1 MALTSKPAQG
11 FTLIEL
17 VVVLIVLGIIA
28 VIALPKFVD
37 LKTDSKIA
45 TLDGIAGA
53 MKSGLDLIHSKA
65 VIEGQAKGTGSIVH
79 AGVTIPLYN
88 GYPAVDG
95 TDSFDELNRQ
105 VRAWLDIDSVS
116 LTTIRQDPDAAP
128 FFIDKSTANNH
139 IYVFFSEDLNDKSV
153 SFNCHIRYEN
163 AINATEPVITVKNT
177 DC

>member
-1 MALTSKPAQG
+1 MTFASTRRTG
-11 FTLIEL
+11 FTLIEM
-17 VVVLIVLGIIA
+17 VVVIIVLGIIA
-28 VIALPKFVD
+28 VIALPKFVNFHS
-37 LKTDSKIA
+37 DSKVA
-45 TLDGIAGA
+45 TLDGIAAA
-53 MKSGLDLIHSKA
+53 MKSGLDLVHSKA
-65 VIEGQAKGTGSIVH
+65 VIEGEAKGAGSIEH
-79 AGVTIPLYN
+79 AGITIPLYN

-116 LTTIRQDPDAAP
+116 LTTIKLDNNAAP

-139 IYVFFSEDLNDKSV
+139 IYIFFSEDLNDKSV

-163 AINATEPVITVKNT
+163 AINSTEPVITVKHS

>member
-1 MALTSKPAQG
+1 MTLISTGKRG
-11 FTLIEL
+11 FTLIEM
-17 VVVLIVLGIIA
+17 VVVIIVLGILA

-37 LKTDSKIA
+37 LKTDTKVA
-45 TLDGIAGA
+45 TLDGIAAA
-53 MKSGLDLIHSKA
+53 MKSGLDLVHSKA
-65 VIEGQAKGTGSIVH
+65 VIEGESNGFGSIVH
-79 AGVTIPLYN
+79 AGVSIPLYN

-95 TDSFDELNRQ
+95 NDSFDELNRQ

-116 LTTIRQDPDAAP
+116 LTTIQQDPHAAP

-139 IYVFFSEDLNDKSV
+139 IYIFFSEDLNDKSV

-163 AINATEPVITVKNT
+163 PIGSTQPVITVKHS

>member
-1 MALTSKPAQG
+1 MTLTSTGKRG
-11 FTLIEL
+11 FTLIEM
-17 VVVLIVLGIIA
+17 VVVIIVLGVIA
-28 VIALPKFVD
+28 IVALPKFVD

-53 MKSGLDLIHSKA
+53 MASGLDLVHSKA
-65 VIEGQAKGTGSIVH
+65 VIKGQAKGAGNIVH

-116 LTTIRQDPDAAP
+116 LTTIQQDPNAAP

-139 IYVFFSEDLNDKSV
+139 IYIFFSEDLSDKSV

-163 AINATEPVITVKNT
+163 AINATEPVITVKHS

>member
-1 MALTSKPAQG
+1 MTFASTRKSG
-11 FTLIEL
+11 FTLIEM
-17 VVVLIVLGIIA
+17 VVVIIVLGILSI
-28 VIALPKFVD
+28 IALPKFID

-45 TLDGIAGA
+45 TLDGIAAA
-53 MKSGLDLIHSKA
+53 MKSGLDLVHGKA
-65 VIEGQAKGTGSIVH
+65 VIEGEAKGPGNIEH

-116 LTTIRQDPDAAP
+116 LTTIQLDPDAAP

-139 IYVFFSEDLNDKSV
+139 IYIFFSEDLNDKSV
-153 SFNCHIRYEN
+153 NFNCHIRYEN
-163 AINATEPVITVKNT
+163 AVGAPEPIITVKHS

>member
-1 MALTSKPAQG
+1 MIFNAVRKNG

-17 VVVLIVLGIIA
+17 IVVIIVLGILG
-28 VIALPKFVD
+28 VIALPKFINFHA
-37 LKTDSKIA
+37 DSKVA
-45 TLDGIAGA
+45 VLDGIAGA
-53 MKSGLDLIHSKA
+53 MKSGLSMVHSRA
-65 VIEGQAKGTGSIVH
+65 VIKGENIGAGSIEH
-79 AGVTIPLYN
+79 AGVLIPLYN

-95 TDSFDELNRQ
+95 NDSFDELNRQ

-116 LTTIRQDPDAAP
+116 LTAIELDNNAAP

-139 IYVFFSEDLNDKSV
+139 IYIFFSEDLNDKSV

-163 AINATEPVITVKNT
+163 AINATEPVITVEHS

>member
-1 MALTSKPAQG
+1 MTLISTGKRG
-11 FTLIEL
+11 FTLIEM
-17 VVVLIVLGIIA
+17 VVVIIVLGVIA
-28 VIALPKFVD
+28 IVALPKFVV

-45 TLDGIAGA
+45 TLDGIAAA
-53 MKSGLDLIHSKA
+53 MESGLDLVHSKA
-65 VIEGQAKGTGSIVH
+65 VIEGQAKGAGNIVH

-105 VRAWLDIDSVS
+105 VKAWLNIDSVS
-116 LTTIRQDPDAAP
+116 LTTIQQDPDAAP

-139 IYVFFSEDLNDKSV
+139 IYIFFSEDLNDKSV

-163 AINATEPVITVKNT
+163 AINATEPVITVKHS